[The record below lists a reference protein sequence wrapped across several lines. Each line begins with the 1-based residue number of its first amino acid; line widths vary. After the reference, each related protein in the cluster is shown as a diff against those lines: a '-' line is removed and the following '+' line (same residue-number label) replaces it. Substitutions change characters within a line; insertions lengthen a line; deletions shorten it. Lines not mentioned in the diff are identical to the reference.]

1 MANKQLFESYL
12 IENLDRLYR
21 LAFSY
26 TLNREDAEDV
36 VSESVTKALQAL
48 HTLKE
53 PKYLG
58 TWFYRIVINTAISTN
73 KQKAKVVA
81 FDPLSS
87 EWQTL
92 TQSMVIEESYDRV
105 HFEDLMK
112 SLNSD
117 QRILLILRY
126 FEELPIAD
134 VAEIVGENVNT
145 VKTRLYRTLRL
156 LRTEMEGKNNGKQE

>member
-1 MANKQLFESYL
+1 MTSEQLFESYL
-12 IENLDRLYR
+12 IDNLDRLYR

-58 TWFYRIVINTAISTN
+58 TWFYRIMINTAISMN
-73 KQKAKVVA
+73 KQKSKVIA
-81 FDPLSS
+81 FDPLST

-92 TQSMVIEESYDRV
+92 TNSMVIEESYEGI

-126 FEELPIAD
+126 FEELPIAE
-134 VAEIVGENVNT
+134 VADIIGENVNT
-145 VKTRLYRTLRL
+145 IKTRLYRTLRL
-156 LRTEMEGKNNGKQE
+156 LRTEMEGKNDGK

>member
-12 IENLDRLYR
+12 VENLDRLYR

-36 VSESVTKALQAL
+36 ISESVAKALTAL

-58 TWFYRIVINTAISTN
+58 TWFYRIVINTAVTMQS
-73 KQKAKVVA
+73 KKAKVIA
-81 FDPLSS
+81 FDPLSD
-87 EWQTL
+87 EWQIL
-92 TQSMVIEESYDRV
+92 TQNMMSEEPYEGV
-105 HFEDLMK
+105 HFEDLIA

-126 FEELPIAD
+126 FEEFPIAEM
-134 VAEIVGENVNT
+134 AEMLGENVNT
-145 VKTRLYRTLRL
+145 IKTRLYRTLRI
-156 LRTEMEGKNNGKQE
+156 LRAEMEEKHGR